1 MPAPIKKACLI
12 SWPSGHSRS
21 PLIHGY
27 WLKQHG
33 IAGCYTQEAV
43 PPEALA
49 GFIAGL
55 AEKGYAGANVSLPH
69 KEAALLLS
77 KPDARARAVGAANT
91 LFFDQGVLCSTNTD
105 VEGFL
110 ASLDQAKPGWEHK
123 TSRAVVI
130 GAGGAARAIL
140 FGLIERGVRHIDLA
154 NRNIER
160 ARTLADAFGPSVAP
174 RPLSM
179 LQDLLDGAGLL
190 VNTSSLGMKGQ
201 PALEVDLS
209 PLPAQAL
216 VSDIVYVPLTT
227 PLLAAAHARGLAVA
241 DGLDMLL
248 HQAVRGFSLWFGQ
261 TPRVT
266 PELRALVRADL
277 GEAG

>member
-1 MPAPIKKACLI
+1 MPASIKKACLI

-27 WLKQHG
+27 WLQQHG
-33 IAGCYTQEAV
+33 IAGAYTQEAV

-49 GFIAGL
+49 TFVATL
-55 AEKGYAGANVSLPH
+55 ADKGYAGANVSLPH
-69 KEAALLLS
+69 KEAVLALS
-77 KPDARARAVGAANT
+77 TPDARAKAIGAANT
-91 LFFDQGVLCSTNTD
+91 LFFEDGVLRSTNTD

-110 ASLDQAKPGWEHK
+110 ASLDQARAGWENNTK
-123 TSRAVVI
+123 RAVVI

-160 ARTLADAFGPSVAP
+160 AQIVADAFGPAVTP

-179 LQDLLDGAGLL
+179 LQDLLDGADLL
-190 VNTSSLGMKGQ
+190 VNTSALGMKGQ
-201 PALEVDLS
+201 PPLAVDLS
-209 PLPAQAL
+209 PVPAHAL
-216 VSDIVYVPLTT
+216 VSDIVYVPLMT
-227 PLLAAAHARGLAVA
+227 PLLMAAQRRGLTTA

-261 TPRVT
+261 TPRVS
-266 PELRALVRADL
+266 PQLRALIVSDL
-277 GEAG
+277 TASA